1 MAHGRERRRA
11 ERESEDEEL
20 HCAIWSEKQLA
31 AEVSPRTLSRKGQS
45 DVNMSGMNPTTTNP
59 LHQNEA
65 APCEA
70 ATAGAPYVKT

>member
-1 MAHGRERRRA
+1 MIFIVCDGLVTVSEWSGGAAVTQNFSMDKFAVARARIGRRQARSA
-11 ERESEDEEL
+11 T
-20 HCAIWSEKQLA
+20 
-31 AEVSPRTLSRKGQS
+31 SPRTR
-45 DVNMSGMNPTTTNP
+45 TTNP